1 MKKDI
6 DTSLYGALKGW
17 QDKMKVD
24 LIYPA
29 IDKRSP
35 FTYIKDS
42 KGRDIPNATLEFA
55 SRGFVAGEPSQKVF
69 EVRYDFEESFTFC
82 GVVYRMTSPHKED
95 IAKTFNLYSE
105 VAATE
110 LCNMILN
117 PFKMNGMID
126 KAFTAASVE
135 TQRKYILGNLY
146 TFNAR
151 FKSNGTPIQ
160 LVVLPWAIED
170 IPKKAPKL
178 YVGKE
183 ENDI

>member
-17 QDKMKVD
+17 KDKMKVD

-42 KGRDIPNATLEFA
+42 KGRDIPCGLEFA
-55 SRGFVAGEPSQKVF
+55 TRGFVVGESSQKVF

-82 GVVYRMTSPHKED
+82 GIVYRMTSPHKED
-95 IAKTFNLYSE
+95 LAKTFNLYSE
-105 VAATE
+105 AAATE

-126 KAFTAASVE
+126 REFTAASSE
-135 TQRKYILGNLY
+135 TLRRYILGNLY

-160 LVVLPWAIED
+160 LVVLPWASED
-170 IPKKAPKL
+170 IPMKPRKL